1 MNFDLKRPCA
11 NCPFRVEGA
20 IELRPGRIE
29 QIAGDLLADDC
40 SWFICHK
47 TIAGEHQQDERGEQH
62 YEAGGTESQCVGSM
76 VYLLKVGAPSVSMR
90 IAAALGLLDYE
101 ALRAQAH
108 HIIDPL

>member
-1 MNFDLKRPCA
+1 MNFDLKRPCG
-11 NCPFRVEGA
+11 NCPFKRVGA
-20 IELRPGRIE
+20 IDLAPGRIE
-29 QIAGDLLADDC
+29 QIVGDLLADDH

-47 TIAGEHQQDERGEQH
+47 TIAGEHVQDEHGEDH